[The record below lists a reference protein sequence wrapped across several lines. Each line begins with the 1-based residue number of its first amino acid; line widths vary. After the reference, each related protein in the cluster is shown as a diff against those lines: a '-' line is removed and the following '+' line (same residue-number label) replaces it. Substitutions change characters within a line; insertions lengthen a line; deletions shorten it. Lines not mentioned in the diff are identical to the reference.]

1 MAGVG
6 AILGKLRGELK
17 SRGARGIIGL
27 SRKFRIMDD
36 DGSKSLN
43 LGEFKKAMRE
53 CNLSLDEVEL
63 RHLFT
68 YFDKDG
74 SGTIDFDEFLNGV
87 RDPMNERRLGLVQ
100 L

>member
-1 MAGVG
+1 MAGVA
-6 AILGKLRGELK
+6 AIKAKLVGELK

-27 SRKFRIMDD
+27 GRKFRIMDD

-53 CNLSLDEVEL
+53 CNLQLDDIEL

-68 YFDKDG
+68 YMNK
-74 SGTIDFDEFLNGV
+74 
-87 RDPMNERRLGLVQ
+87 PMKGFED
-100 L
+100 